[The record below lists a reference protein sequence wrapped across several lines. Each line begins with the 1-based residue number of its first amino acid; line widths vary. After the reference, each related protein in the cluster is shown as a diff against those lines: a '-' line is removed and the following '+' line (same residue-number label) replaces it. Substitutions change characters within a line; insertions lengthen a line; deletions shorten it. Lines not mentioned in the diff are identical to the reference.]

1 MKKFS
6 VLYFVFITALL
17 ISSCLG
23 KNDGQAK
30 RVADSLSNVD
40 SLAKI
45 DSANRAAALLIH
57 KDTAL
62 DNTARF
68 IAGLPQLD
76 SNSLSALQK
85 DKYWIDFK
93 TSMDANWKKMHDT
106 RLVKMSQWE
115 KDVFSRSVNDSLK
128 LFYPFSGPDFLHANF
143 LYPRTK
149 EYVMAALEP
158 IREVPSLDKLSE
170 KDRDHFLDSLG
181 RSLRDIFSKSY
192 FITNHMQKDLAQ
204 IKGVLPLFYFFMER
218 SGYELLQQKFIT
230 VDSTGT
236 EVEVD
241 GKKINQNKIQG
252 VKFILRN
259 PETKKLKTVYY
270 FSTDISNNGMAKRIG
285 LTNFIK
291 ARAPFNTFVKSASY
305 CMHDGKQFS
314 SIRSLVLDNTITLF
328 QDDTGIPYRFFEKKP
343 EWHGTFFGAYVAPV
357 EDFSRGLYQPELDSA
372 FKRGSQPLPFSLG
385 YHWSTRKQH
394 YMLFGKETLG
404 LNK

>member
-1 MKKFS
+1 MKKFN
-6 VLYFVFITALL
+6 VLYFVFIAALI
-17 ISSCLG
+17 ISSCTG
-23 KNDGQAK
+23 KKDGQSK
-30 RVADSLSNVD
+30 KMTDSLRRVD

-45 DSANRAAALLIH
+45 DSANQAAALLIP

-85 DKYWIDFK
+85 DKYWIDFR
-93 TSMDANWKKMHDT
+93 TSMDANWKKMRDT
-106 RLVKMSQWE
+106 RLIKMAQWE
-115 KDVFSRSVNDSLK
+115 QDVFSKSVNDSLK

-158 IREVPSLDKLSE
+158 IREVPSLEKLSE
-170 KDRDHFLDSLG
+170 KDRDQFLDSLG
-181 RSLRDIFSKSY
+181 RSLRDIFNKSY

-218 SGYELLQQKFIT
+218 SGYELLQQKFLS
-230 VDSTGT
+230 VDSEGK

-241 GKKINQNKIQG
+241 GKIINQNKIQG

-259 PETKKLKTVYY
+259 LETQKLKTVYY

-285 LTNFIK
+285 LTKFIK

-314 SIRSLVLDNTITLF
+314 SIRSLVLDNTATLF
-328 QDDTGIPYRFFEKKP
+328 QDDTGIPYRLFVKKP
-343 EWHGTFFGAYVAPV
+343 EWHGAFVGQNVSPL